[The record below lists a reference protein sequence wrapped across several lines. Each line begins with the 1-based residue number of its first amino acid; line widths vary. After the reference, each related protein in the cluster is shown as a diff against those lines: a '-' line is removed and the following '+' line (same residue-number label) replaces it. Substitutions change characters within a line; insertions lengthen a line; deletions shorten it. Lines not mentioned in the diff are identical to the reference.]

1 MMKFFNNL
9 DRIKRLEEAA
19 SAKYQSVYFAD
30 LESGKYTVY
39 GHNFPKKVFTEK
51 EFKKFSDRIA
61 ETEPM
66 SVILVDDIQF
76 WEEN

>member
-1 MMKFFNNL
+1 MKLFNNL
-9 DRIKRLEEAA
+9 DRIKRLEKVA
-19 SAKYQSVYFAD
+19 SKNGVCAYYAELD
-30 LESGKYTVY
+30 NGKYTVT
-39 GHNFPKKVFTEK
+39 GHKFPKRVFTEK
-51 EFKKFSDRIA
+51 EFGKFCDRIA

>member
-1 MMKFFNNL
+1 MKFFNNL

-51 EFKKFSDRIA
+51 EFKKLSKSNKDVA
-61 ETEPM
+61 TY
-66 SVILVDDIQF
+66 SANN
-76 WEEN
+76 EEDFHIKIVK

>member
-1 MMKFFNNL
+1 MMKFSNNL

-19 SAKYQSVYFAD
+19 NAKDPCIYFAD

-51 EFKKFSDRIA
+51 EYKKFSDRIA

>member
-1 MMKFFNNL
+1 MMKFFNNP

-19 SAKYQSVYFAD
+19 NAKDTCVYFAD
-30 LESGKYTVY
+30 LENGKYTVY
-39 GHNFPKKVFTEK
+39 GHTFPKQVFTEK

>member
-1 MMKFFNNL
+1 MKLFNNT

-19 SAKYQSVYFAD
+19 SVRDPSVYFAD
-30 LESGKYTVY
+30 LENGKYTVY
-39 GHNFPKKVFTEK
+39 SHSFPKKVFTEK
-51 EFKKFSDRIA
+51 EFRKFSDRIA

-76 WEEN
+76 WNED

>member
-1 MMKFFNNL
+1 MKFFNNL

-19 SAKYQSVYFAD
+19 SAKYQCVYFAD

-39 GHNFPKKVFTEK
+39 GRSFPKKVFNETE
-51 EFKKFSDRIA
+51 FRKFCDRIA

>member
-1 MMKFFNNL
+1 MKFFNNL

-30 LESGKYTVY
+30 LESGKYTVT
-39 GHNFPKKVFTEK
+39 GHKFPKRVFTEK
-51 EFKKFSDRIA
+51 EFGKFCDRIA

-76 WEEN
+76 WEQN

>member
-1 MMKFFNNL
+1 MQLLNKL

-19 SAKYQSVYFAD
+19 SNRGARVYFAE
-30 LESGKYTVY
+30 LENEKYTVT

-76 WEEN
+76 WNED

>member
-1 MMKFFNNL
+1 MKLSDNL
-9 DRIKRLEEAA
+9 DRIRRLEKVA
-19 SAKYQSVYFAD
+19 SKKGACAYYAELD
-30 LESGKYTVY
+30 AGKYTVT
-39 GHNFPKKVFTEK
+39 GHNFQKRVFTEK
-51 EFKKFSDRIA
+51 AFGKFCDRIA